1 MEPVILPAVPLMI
14 ARRYFM
20 KAAAIF
26 TLALAVAS
34 LTACAYPDPN
44 ATDAGNPNH
53 FAYAGAPGSVYDV
66 AANPPKDMGQVAY
79 NPNQPLEVNLPSN
92 DPASASRSTT
102 PEMAPVTATPPN
114 PVH

>member
-1 MEPVILPAVPLMI
+1 
-14 ARRYFM
+14 M